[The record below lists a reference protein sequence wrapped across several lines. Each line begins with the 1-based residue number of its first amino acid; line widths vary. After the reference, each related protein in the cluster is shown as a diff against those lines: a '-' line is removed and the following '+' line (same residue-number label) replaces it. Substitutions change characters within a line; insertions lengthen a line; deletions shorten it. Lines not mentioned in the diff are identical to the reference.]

1 MAVHELEHWYIRTK
15 QYLQD
20 ALDLVDLTYS
30 GTHILDTVPDLVRL
44 LNEQRPDRDP
54 DRAAADIA
62 HAEHTAKLVS
72 SARATDFAL
81 LHAHTIMGVW
91 GALEAG
97 IEDLVV
103 AWLADKPDLLAVG
116 PLANQKLVA
125 SLFESLPREERM
137 RQLVTDWRRGKRFI
151 GVTAF
156 ESVLELIRLDGG
168 VSELVRSNLRLMQ
181 QYRHLV
187 AHRGGVADQRFV
199 DICPDL
205 GYITGD
211 VVRINRDQMGAM
223 LLACTV
229 YAAEVDDR
237 VLRALKLPAVER
249 PIPTEW
255 AAPGSNDQPMPQGDR
270 S

>member
-1 MAVHELEHWYIRTK
+1 MAVHELEHWYLRTK

-30 GTHILDTVPDLVRL
+30 GANALSTIPEFVRI
-44 LNEQRPDRDP
+44 LNEQRPDRNP
-54 DRAAADIA
+54 ERMLADNA
-62 HAEHTAKLVS
+62 HAHRTALLV
-72 SARATDFAL
+72 ANAQQTDFAL
-81 LHAHTIMGVW
+81 LHSHTIMGVW

-103 AWLADKPDLLAVG
+103 AWLAHRPELIADG
-116 PLANQKLVA
+116 PMANQKVVA
-125 SLFESLPREERM
+125 SVFEQLTREERV

-151 GVTAF
+151 GVSAF
-156 ESVLELIRLDGG
+156 ESMLELVHLDGG

-199 DICPDL
+199 DVCAEL
-205 GYITGD
+205 GYKAGD
-211 VVRINRDQMGAM
+211 TVRINRDQMGTM
-223 LLACTV
+223 LLAGTV

-237 VLRALKLPAVER
+237 VLSALALPAVER
-249 PIPTEW
+249 PIPPEW
-255 AAPGSNDQPMPQGDR
+255 AGPKLT
-270 S
+270 

>member
-1 MAVHELEHWYIRTK
+1 MAVHELEHWYVRTR

-30 GTHILDTVPDLVRL
+30 GTNALNAVPDFVRI

-54 DRAAADIA
+54 ARVAADVA
-62 HAEHTAKLVS
+62 HAERTAALVT
-72 SARATDFAL
+72 SARDTDFAL

-103 AWLADKPDLLAVG
+103 AWLTHNPEMLAAS
-116 PLANQKLVA
+116 PLASQKVVA
-125 SLFESLPREERM
+125 SHFETLSRDERM
-137 RQLVTDWRRGKRFI
+137 RQLVSDWRRGKRFV

-156 ESVLELIRLDGG
+156 ENVLELVGLDGG

-199 DICPDL
+199 AVCADL
-205 GYITGD
+205 GYAPGD
-211 VVRINRDQMGAM
+211 QVRINREQMGNM

-237 VLRALKLPAVER
+237 VLRALGLPSVQR
-249 PIPTEW
+249 PIPKEW
-255 AAPGSNDQPMPQGDR
+255 ATPAAAGSA
-270 S
+270 